1 MVQAYDEQLVH
12 ARKDIEDLQAEAE
25 RNMKKAE
32 EDRLTVV
39 GETDKQKAIMLQYC
53 DYIAERNKEIFVELE
68 DTHDVE
74 KAKLK
79 SDLVSKVDAI
89 NALKQK
95 NRTDLAVVNRT
106 VMLQREEIS
115 DKDMKLLTQKQ
126 EIETLLAKMS
136 RLDKSLSDA
145 TAEIVRRTEI
155 AERWEYKAGVQQ
167 QQLLEIEK

>member
-25 RNMKKAE
+25 RNMKKAQ
-32 EDRLTVV
+32 EDRLSVI

-106 VMLQREEIS
+106 VMLQREDLS